1 MSTYCVIPMQNPL
14 DSCIQIHS
22 KLSYLSIMTNLDDFL
37 LDDRVFPL
45 PSEAEVRIDADRLV
59 YDLEY

>member
-1 MSTYCVIPMQNPL
+1 
-14 DSCIQIHS
+14 
-22 KLSYLSIMTNLDDFL
+22 MTNLDDFL

-59 YDLEY
+59 YDLEYRDDVRALIKAWRLEAATAES